1 MIINMKDI
9 YSWKIRLTMI
19 NWYFIFHKYH
29 FLKDLI
35 TYDSEQNECE
45 KWQIETL
52 EIKNDDNEK
61 YTFVARFSN
70 FMLRPC
76 ATIKIFSSCLSLS
89 SVSFSQYIH
98 LQYIHCY
105 YSENEKLNTNCRW
118 LHIHQIKMKL
128 DLGWTPFWETFS
140 KNAANKDQT
149 NVEMSSHLC
158 PYKKEI

>member
-1 MIINMKDI
+1 MIHCNIMFRNCKRKL
-9 YSWKIRLTMI
+9 SK
-19 NWYFIFHKYH
+19 
-29 FLKDLI
+29 
-35 TYDSEQNECE
+35 
-45 KWQIETL
+45 
-52 EIKNDDNEK
+52 IKNDNNEK

-70 FMLRPC
+70 FLLRPC

-140 KNAANKDQT
+140 KMQQIKIKQ
-149 NVEMSSHLC
+149 MSKWVHIC
-158 PYKKEI
+158 AHIKRKYKFNLR

>member
-1 MIINMKDI
+1 MNRCKSIMFLVSICWTMK
-9 YSWKIRLTMI
+9 T
-19 NWYFIFHKYH
+19 WYFIFHKYY

-35 TYDSEQNECE
+35 TYDSVQNECE
-45 KWQIETL
+45 KWQIKIL

-70 FMLRPC
+70 FLLRPI

-118 LHIHQIKMKL
+118 LHIHQIKNETGFRL
-128 DLGWTPFWETFS
+128 NAFLG
-140 KNAANKDQT
+140 NIQ
-149 NVEMSSHLC
+149 
-158 PYKKEI
+158 